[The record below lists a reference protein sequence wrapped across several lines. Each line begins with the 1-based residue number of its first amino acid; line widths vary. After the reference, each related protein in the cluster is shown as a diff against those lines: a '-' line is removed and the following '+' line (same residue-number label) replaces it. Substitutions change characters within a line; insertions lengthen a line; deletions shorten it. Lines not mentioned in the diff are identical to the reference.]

1 MINDTYVGVAYN
13 FDSGAH
19 YRCTYP
25 SLSKD
30 VWSPEIGETLD
41 VRLVPNTPVN

>member
-1 MINDTYVGVAYN
+1 MWVLLTTLIQVLTTG
-13 FDSGAH
+13 
-19 YRCTYP
+19 TYP